1 MKHDLLEHIDHLTSH
16 FVVPV
21 SQSKEEAWLSL
32 SERLERPVSYRNRQ
46 KRVKISL
53 FIGSSAAAAVFL
65 VILYIGMFNTGK
77 YSTPLV
83 TEVEQIDEL
92 ILPDS
97 SLVVLNSNSNARY
110 HYNKFTGE
118 RNVLL
123 SGEAYFRV
131 NEGKKFTVDFD
142 GGSVKVDG
150 TEFNV
155 VAYDDN
161 YMHIACISGR
171 IKVDLKRKNYLL
183 RSGETLKVFKGNT
196 PLKELAEPEL
206 ILKRMQGMYY
216 WNRVPVEELL
226 YFIGKRFAYQLTY
239 SQYQGE
245 RNFSG
250 KIDLSDLDS
259 ALNIIAFAMDLK
271 FTVDHEKQ
279 TIKVDAKESEAD

>member
-1 MKHDLLEHIDHLTSH
+1 MKHDLLGHIDQLTSH
-16 FVVPV
+16 YALPV
-21 SQSKEEAWLSL
+21 SKSKEDAWLAL
-32 SERLERPVSYRNRQ
+32 SERLERPQSYANRQ

-83 TEVEQIDEL
+83 TEVDQVDEL

-97 SLVVLNSNSNARY
+97 SLVVLNSNSNVRY
-110 HYNKFTGE
+110 HYNKLSGE

-123 SGEAYFRV
+123 SGEAYFCV
-131 NEGKKFTVDFD
+131 KDGKKFTVDFA

-150 TEFNV
+150 TAFNV
-155 VAYDDN
+155 VAYDEN
-161 YMHIACISGR
+161 YLHFACISGR
-171 IKVDLKRKNYLL
+171 IKVDLKRKNFLL
-183 RSGETLKVFKGNT
+183 REGETLKVFNGNA
-196 PLKELAEPEL
+196 PVKELIEPEL
-206 ILKRMQGMYY
+206 ILNRMQGRYY

-239 SQYQGE
+239 SQFQGE

-250 KIDLSDLDS
+250 EIDLSDLDN
-259 ALNIIAFAMDLK
+259 ALDIIAFAMDLQ
-271 FTVDHEKQ
+271 FTVDHERQ

>member
-1 MKHDLLEHIDHLTSH
+1 MKHDLLGHIDHLTSH
-16 FVVPV
+16 YAVPV
-21 SQSKEEAWLSL
+21 SKSKEDAWLAL
-32 SERLERPVSYRNRQ
+32 SERLERPQSYTNRQ

-83 TEVEQIDEL
+83 TAVEQVDQL

-97 SLVVLNSNSNARY
+97 SLVVLNSNSNVRY
-110 HYNKFTGE
+110 HYNKLTGE

-123 SGEAYFRV
+123 SGEAYFSV
-131 NEGKKFTVDFD
+131 KDGKKFTVDFA
-142 GGSVKVDG
+142 GGSIKVDG
-150 TEFNV
+150 TAFNV
-155 VAYDDN
+155 VAYDEN
-161 YMHIACISGR
+161 YLHFACISGR
-171 IKVDLKRKNYLL
+171 IKVDLKRKNFLL
-183 RSGETLKVFKGNT
+183 REGETLKVFNGNA
-196 PLKELAEPEL
+196 PVKELIEPEL
-206 ILKRMQGMYY
+206 ILKRMQGRYY

-250 KIDLSDLDS
+250 KIDLSDLDN
-259 ALNIIAFAMDLK
+259 ALDIIAFAMDLQ
-271 FTVDHEKQ
+271 FTVDHERQ